1 MGIME
6 TVLVLNAN
14 FEPINVCAMRR
25 AVCLMFLEK
34 ASLVMNGRG
43 EIRTINRSYPR
54 PSIIRLQRMIS
65 RPRPQVK
72 LNRKE
77 VFRRDHHTCQY
88 CGKKNKDLTIDH
100 VIPRHQGGQQNWEN
114 VVTACSSCN
123 HKKGGRS
130 LRETGMRLQKTPKA
144 PPNSAIYIYKHYLT
158 ENGEWEPFLN
168 GW

>member
-1 MGIME
+1 
-6 TVLVLNAN
+6 
-14 FEPINVCAMRR
+14 MRR
-25 AVCLMFLEK
+25 AVCLMYLEK

-54 PSIIRLQRMIS
+54 PSIIRLQRMIK

-72 LNRKE
+72 LTRKE

-88 CGKKNKDLTIDH
+88 CGKKYKDLTIDH
-100 VIPRHQGGQQNWEN
+100 IFPRHLGGQHNWEN
-114 VVTACSSCN
+114 VVTACYSCN

-130 LRETGMRLQKTPKA
+130 LPETGMQLQKTPKS
-144 PPNSAIYIYKHYLT
+144 PPNSAFYLYKHFLV
-158 ENGEWEPFLN
+158 ENGEWEPFLS

>member
-1 MGIME
+1 
-6 TVLVLNAN
+6 
-14 FEPINVCAMRR
+14 
-25 AVCLMFLEK
+25 LMYLEK

-54 PSIIRLQRMIS
+54 PSIIRLQRMIK

-72 LNRKE
+72 LTRKE

-88 CGKKNKDLTIDH
+88 CGKKYKDLTIDH
-100 VIPRHQGGQQNWEN
+100 IFPRHLGGQHNWEN
-114 VVTACSSCN
+114 VVTACYSCN

-130 LRETGMRLQKTPKA
+130 LPETGMQMQKTPKA
-144 PPNSAIYIYKHYLT
+144 PPNSAFYLYKHFLV
-158 ENGEWEPFLN
+158 ENGEWEPFLS